1 MKKLSIF
8 LSLLCFVSF
17 SLSAQ
22 ELVSVTYKGE
32 RSKQQLINQFNN
44 PLIQN
49 GIKMYKITYTT
60 PDLTGALDTASGLL
74 AIPVRD
80 GDFNYPLL
88 CYQHGTVGS
97 RTDVPS
103 NLAGGYELA
112 MVYGGMGYASAA
124 PDFLGLG
131 EARGFHPYV
140 HADTEASAAID
151 MLYAVRQYA
160 AESDEFSLNDQLFIT
175 GYSQGGHAAAA
186 LHRELEANFTEDF
199 TVTASAPMS
208 GPYSISVAMKAKIL
222 SDDAYYFPAYVP
234 YTFLSYN
241 LAYNINYPIEAYFKA
256 PYAGMIEQFYNEE
269 ITLGSLNNMLI
280 NTLTSEYGA
289 SVARYMIQ
297 DSILDVAAN
306 EPNHP
311 LSLALA
317 DNDVVDWAPQA
328 PTRLYYCMADDQVVY
343 TNSLIADSVMTENGA
358 VDLVAIDIN
367 SNADHGGCVEP
378 AVTAAL
384 FFFLQYQDITVDAE
398 EPLVE
403 RNIKV
408 FPNPV
413 SDYIQLENAP
423 EGAMVQLYDQSGK
436 LKLKT
441 VLNEDQKI
449 NVNVLPSGIYSLR
462 LNWKGGQIS
471 RQVVKK

>member
-1 MKKLSIF
+1 MKKLIF
-8 LSLLCFVSF
+8 ILTLLFIASLTIQ
-17 SLSAQ
+17 AQ
-22 ELVSVTYKGE
+22 DLVAVTFKGQ

-49 GIKMYKITYTT
+49 AIKMYKITYTT
-60 PDLTGALDTASGLL
+60 PDLYGAQDTASGLFV
-74 AIPVRD
+74 IPIRD

-112 MVYGGMGYASAA
+112 MVYGGMGYATCA

-140 HADTEASAAID
+140 HADTEASAGID
-151 MLYAVRQYA
+151 MLFAARQYD
-160 AESDEFSLNDQLFIT
+160 EQSNEFSLNDQLFIT

-186 LHRELEANFTEDF
+186 LHRELEANFTDDF

-208 GPYSISVAMKAKIL
+208 GPYSISGEMKAKIL
-222 SDDAYYFPAYVP
+222 SYDEYFFPAYVP

-241 LAYNINYPIEAYFKA
+241 LAYDINYPIEAYFKA
-256 PYAGMIEQFYNEE
+256 PYAGMIEEFYNEE

-280 NTLTSEYGA
+280 NTLSSEFGG
-289 SVARYMIQ
+289 SIARHMIQ
-297 DSILDVAAN
+297 DSILDIAVN
-306 EPNHP
+306 QPDHP
-311 LSLALA
+311 LNLALA
-317 DNDVVDWAPQA
+317 DNDVYDWTPQA

-343 TNSLIADSVMTENGA
+343 TNSVVADSVMNENGA
-358 VDLVAIDIN
+358 VDLLAIDIN

-384 FFFLQYQDITVDAE
+384 FFFLQYQNITVDTEDPLE
-398 EPLVE
+398 ELAI
-403 RNIKV
+403 RI

-413 SDYIQLENAP
+413 ANYIQLENAP
-423 EGAMVQLYDQSGK
+423 IGAIVQLYDQSGK
-436 LKLKT
+436 LQLKT
-441 VLNEDQKI
+441 QVNEDRK
-449 NVNVLPSGIYSLR
+449 VNVTQVPSGIYSLR
-462 LNWKGGQIS
+462 LQWKGSQLTRQIM
-471 RQVVKK
+471 KK